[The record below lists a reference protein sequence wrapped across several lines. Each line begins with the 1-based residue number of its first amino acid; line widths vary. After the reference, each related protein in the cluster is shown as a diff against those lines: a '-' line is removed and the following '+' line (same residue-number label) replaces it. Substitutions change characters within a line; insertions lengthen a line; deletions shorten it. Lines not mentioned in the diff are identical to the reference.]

1 MAAGLDQKDQLV
13 RLATFRSVMGKECV
27 QIFLNLNCGT
37 KELTRTSA
45 LKALETCL
53 LAKRNVANERLFL
66 TCVES
71 SKENVH
77 CYVNRLKLASSCQFR
92 TLTDEMMS
100 DKLVIGIQDKSTKA
114 RLLKEK
120 DLSLDKALDMCT

>member
-1 MAAGLDQKDQLV
+1 MAQ
-13 RLATFRSVMGKECV
+13 
-27 QIFLNLNCGT
+27 
-37 KELTRTSA
+37 ELTRTSA

-77 CYVNRLKLASSCQFR
+77 CYVNRLRKLASSCQFR

-120 DLSLDKALDMCT
+120 DLSLDKALDMYVKRSNK